1 MTLGIAAGIALA
13 FAIIAG
19 WMDWRRNNRDQL
31 DKVGWVNWTLL
42 MVLAGIAAAML
53 GLLAVGGL

>member
-1 MTLGIAAGIALA
+1 MTLGISAAIALSI
-13 FAIIAG
+13 AIFAG

-42 MVLAGIAAAML
+42 MVLAMIAADRQ
-53 GLLAVGGL
+53 

>member
-1 MTLGIAAGIALA
+1 MTLGIAAGLALA
-13 FAIIAG
+13 LAIFAG

-53 GLLAVGGL
+53 GLLAVGGP